1 MAKRQS
7 PEGVRRSGAEGES
20 DVEGHSLRQGPE
32 GLKRQ
37 GPEGVRRQG
46 PEGIRRSGGETESD
60 VEGHNFGQ
68 NPLIS
73 RNTAQARERDVQ
85 RNLKAHDLKTEARR
99 PFQKGR

>member
-1 MAKRQS
+1 MAKRLG
-7 PEGVRRSGAEGES
+7 PEGARRSGPEGES
-20 DVEGHSLRQGPE
+20 DVEGHAKRSGPE
-32 GLKRQ
+32 GHVRQ
-37 GPEGVRRQG
+37 GGEGHVRQG
-46 PEGIRRSGGETESD
+46 GEGIRRSGGETESD

-73 RNTAQARERDVQ
+73 RNAAQSRERDVQ